1 VERSENKQLEYV
13 SYLMI
18 FKLIIFAWTYATLV
32 AMPLSVETHY
42 VISMEEIWNA
52 EMQIR
57 VEGYV

>member
-1 VERSENKQLEYV
+1 
-13 SYLMI
+13 MI
-18 FKLIIFAWTYATLV
+18 FKLIIFAWTYEMLV